1 MQGTFLKVWI
11 QPPDLIKP
19 TQHQTEND
27 HQRDQSQTL
36 FFFLVFHLDDFP
48 AAGPINW

>member
-36 FFFLVFHLDDFP
+36 FFFGFP
-48 AAGPINW
+48 FG